1 MHLKGECIMNQIKI
15 GEFIAALRKEQNLTQ
30 LELANKLGVTDRAV
44 SKWEN
49 GRGLPDISLIVP
61 LCEALSISVNEL
73 LCGERIITEDITAK
87 SEENIIETLNYS
99 EKRIKKTKLI
109 FYLVLASVL
118 SVIVIFATAFAI
130 DIGRMINNKPVV
142 FSTWG
147 IDYAP
152 PVDLKNE
159 EIELAIKDYLV
170 EHGDNEEKHQE
181 GVKTFVAFK
190 TYLIEETA
198 SQYNV
203 YAWVLEEMCYMDKN
217 DIMNY
222 GSFSMPFLFT
232 LEKREDTNKFVVV
245 DSRYPRDGS
254 YYDEDMKSLFPSS
267 VRKEMDKIHKD
278 GTFERLQLQINEQVN
293 LYFHK

>member
-1 MHLKGECIMNQIKI
+1 MNQMKV
-15 GEFIAALRKEQNLTQ
+15 GQFIASLRKEQDMTQ

-49 GRGLPDISLIVP
+49 GRGMPDISLMIP

-73 LCGERIITEDITAK
+73 LCGERIVTEDITKK
-87 SEENIIETLNYS
+87 SEENIIETLSYS
-99 EKRIKKTKLI
+99 EKRVKKTKLI
-109 FYLVLASVL
+109 FYSALASIL
-118 SVIVIFATAFAI
+118 SVIIILVTAFII
-130 DIGRMINNKPVV
+130 DIGRMKNDKPVV

-152 PVDLKNE
+152 PVDLKDE
-159 EIELAIKDYLV
+159 EIELAIKDYLAS
-170 EHGDNEEKHQE
+170 HGDNEEKHQE

-190 TYLIEETA
+190 TYLIEETD

-203 YAWVLEEMCYMDKN
+203 YAWVLQEMCYMDKN

-222 GSFSMPFLFT
+222 GSFSMPFKFT
-232 LEKREDTNKFVVV
+232 LEKEEESFVVV
-245 DSRYPRDGS
+245 DSRYPRDGA
-254 YYDEDMKSLFPSS
+254 YYSEDMKNLFPHS
-267 VRKEMDKIHKD
+267 VRNQMEKIHKD
-278 GTFERLQLQINEQVN
+278 GTFERLELQINEQVK

>member
-1 MHLKGECIMNQIKI
+1 MNQIKI
-15 GEFIAALRKEQNLTQ
+15 GQFIAALRKEQNLTQ
-30 LELANKLGVTDRAV
+30 LELANKLKVTDRAI

-61 LCEALSISVNEL
+61 LCEELSISVNEL
-73 LCGERIITEDITAK
+73 LCGERIVTEDITAK

-99 EKRIKKTKLI
+99 EKRVKKTKQI
-109 FYLVLASVL
+109 FYSVLASVL
-118 SVIVIFATAFAI
+118 ALIIIFVTAFI
-130 DIGRMINNKPVV
+130 VDIGRMINNKPVV

-152 PVDLKNE
+152 PVDLEYEK
-159 EIELAIKDYLV
+159 IELAIKEYIV

-190 TYLIEETA
+190 IYLIKETDY
-198 SQYNV
+198 QYNV
-203 YAWVLEEMCYMDKN
+203 YAWVLEEMCYMDKS

-222 GSFSMPFLFT
+222 GSSSMPFLFT
-232 LEKREDTNKFVVV
+232 LEKRADTNKFVVV

-254 YYDEDMKSLFPSS
+254 YYYEDMKNLFPNS

-278 GTFERLQLQINEQVN
+278 GTFERLQLQIDEQVN

>member
-1 MHLKGECIMNQIKI
+1 MNQIKI
-15 GEFIAALRKEQNLTQ
+15 GQFIAALRKEQNLTQ

-49 GRGLPDISLIVP
+49 GRGLPDISLIIP

-73 LCGERIITEDITAK
+73 LCGEKIVTEDITKK
-87 SEENIIETLNYS
+87 SEENIIETLSYS
-99 EKRIKKTKLI
+99 EKRVKKTKLI
-109 FYLVLASVL
+109 FYSVLASVL
-118 SVIVIFATAFAI
+118 SVIIIFITAFII
-130 DIGRMINNKPVV
+130 DIGRMKNDKPVV

-152 PVDLKNE
+152 PVDLKYE

-170 EHGDNEEKHQE
+170 KYGDNEEKHQD

-190 TYLIEETA
+190 TYLIEEID

-203 YAWVLEEMCYMDKN
+203 YAWVLEEMCYMDKK

-222 GSFSMPFLFT
+222 GSFSMPFKFT
-232 LEKREDTNKFVVV
+232 LEKEEASFVVV
-245 DSRYPRDGS
+245 DSRYPRDGA
-254 YYDEDMKSLFPSS
+254 YYSEDMKNLFPGS
-267 VRKEMDKIHKD
+267 VRNQMKQIHKD
-278 GTFERLQLQINEQVN
+278 GTFERLELQINEQVK

>member
-1 MHLKGECIMNQIKI
+1 MNPIKI
-15 GEFIAALRKEQNLTQ
+15 GQFIASLRKEQNMTQ
-30 LELANKLGVTDRAV
+30 LELASKIGVTDRAI

-49 GRGLPDISLIVP
+49 GRGLPDISLIIP

-73 LCGERIITEDITAK
+73 LCGERIVTEDITKK
-87 SEENIIETLNYS
+87 SEENIIETLSYS
-99 EKRIKKTKLI
+99 EKRIKNTKRI
-109 FYLVLASVL
+109 FYSILASIL
-118 SVIVIFATAFAI
+118 SVIILLITAFFI
-130 DIGRMINNKPVV
+130 DVDRMRNNEPVV

-152 PVDLKNE
+152 PVDLSYE
-159 EIELAIKDYLV
+159 EIELAIKYYLV

-190 TYLIEETA
+190 TYLIDEID

-203 YAWVLEEMCYMDKN
+203 YAWVLQEMCYPDKN

-222 GSFSMPFLFT
+222 GSFSMPFKFT
-232 LEKREDTNKFVVV
+232 LKKEGESFAVV
-245 DSRYPRDGS
+245 DSSYPRDGA
-254 YYDEDMKSLFPSS
+254 YYSEDMKNLFPGS
-267 VRKEMDKIHKD
+267 VRSQMKKIHKD
-278 GTFERLQLQINEQVN
+278 GTFERLELQINEQVN

>member
-1 MHLKGECIMNQIKI
+1 MNQIKI

>member
-1 MHLKGECIMNQIKI
+1 MNPIKI
-15 GEFIAALRKEQNLTQ
+15 GQFIASLRKEQNMTQ
-30 LELANKLGVTDRAV
+30 LELASKIGVTDRAI

-49 GRGLPDISLIVP
+49 GRGLPDISLIIP

-73 LCGERIITEDITAK
+73 LCGERIVTEDITKK
-87 SEENIIETLNYS
+87 SEENIIETLSYS
-99 EKRIKKTKLI
+99 EKRIKNTKRI
-109 FYLVLASVL
+109 FYSILASIL
-118 SVIVIFATAFAI
+118 SVIILLITAFFI
-130 DIGRMINNKPVV
+130 DVDRMKNDKPVV

-152 PVDLKNE
+152 PVDLSYE
-159 EIELAIKDYLV
+159 EIELAIKYYLV

-190 TYLIEETA
+190 TYLIEEID

-203 YAWVLEEMCYMDKN
+203 YAWVLQEICYPDKN

-222 GSFSMPFLFT
+222 GSFSMPFKFT
-232 LEKREDTNKFVVV
+232 LKKEGEIFAIV
-245 DSRYPRDGS
+245 DSRYPRDGA
-254 YYDEDMKSLFPSS
+254 YYSEDMKNLFPGS
-267 VRKEMDKIHKD
+267 VRTQMKKIHKD
-278 GTFERLQLQINEQVN
+278 GTFERLELQINEQVN